1 MQDFL
6 SREDDFYKIKLTKKE
21 NDYDLELKKIPG
33 TNNFDGD
40 TSVVVLSYLTHA
52 FPVSFPPIH

>member
-1 MQDFL
+1 MI
-6 SREDDFYKIKLTKKE
+6 FYKIKLTKKE

-40 TSVVVLSYLTHA
+40 TSVVVLSYLTHV
-52 FPVSFPPIH
+52 FPVLFPPIH